1 MKKDL
6 CSRSSKELRI
16 TNSWIGIWL
25 LIYKVQSYETTLLDP
40 KKKPLGL
47 KESNDDGEDK
57 KSLSINKKKDPGFI
71 EIFWPVG

>member
-1 MKKDL
+1 M
-6 CSRSSKELRI
+6 
-16 TNSWIGIWL
+16 
-25 LIYKVQSYETTLLDP
+25 QSYETTLLDP